1 MKRAELAAFIQAIR
15 EVRGSLTD
23 EQIVSVPAFY
33 PTWRADRA
41 YAAGDIVRYG
51 EHAYRC
57 LQTHQA
63 QEGWA
68 PGLAPSLWAK
78 VLIPDPDVIPDWE
91 QPDSTNAYK
100 TGDKVR
106 YKGKIYESLID
117 GNIWAPDAYPAGW
130 KEIQA

>member
-1 MKRAELAAFIQAIR
+1 MKRVELQAFVEAIKA
-15 EVRGSLTD
+15 VRGSLTD

-33 PTWRADRA
+33 PAWRADRA
-41 YAAGDIVRYG
+41 YAAGDVVRYG

-57 LQTHQA
+57 LQAHQG

-78 VLIPDPDVIPDWE
+78 VLIPDPGEIPEWE
-91 QPDSTNAYK
+91 QPESTNGYAK
-100 TGDKVR
+100 GDKVK
-106 YKGKIYESLID
+106 YEGKIYESLID
-117 GNIWAPDAYPAGW
+117 GNVWSPSAYPAGW